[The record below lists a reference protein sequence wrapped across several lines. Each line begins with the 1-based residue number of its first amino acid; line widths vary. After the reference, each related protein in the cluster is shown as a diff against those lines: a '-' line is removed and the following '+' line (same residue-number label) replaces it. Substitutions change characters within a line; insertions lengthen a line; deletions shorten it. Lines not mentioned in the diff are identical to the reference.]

1 LGQENESAQLH
12 IEVLGSRQRKV
23 IRNMGALADR
33 AGFYL
38 AGGTALALQLGH
50 RHSVDYDWF
59 TTETLADPIGLA
71 DRMRESGLPLQIT
84 RAEEGA
90 LHCRINEVRV
100 SFIEYRYP
108 LIAPLV
114 EWTDEGCSLAS
125 LDDIAAMKLAAVAQR
140 GSRKD
145 IIDVYALAL
154 RHKPISQLL
163 SLYKKRYKIQDVTHV
178 LYALTYFDDAD
189 KERTPTMLW
198 DVNWRA
204 VKAAMKDWI
213 QETAR

>member
-1 LGQENESAQLH
+1 
-12 IEVLGSRQRKV
+12 
-23 IRNMGALADR
+23 MGALADR

-71 DRMRESGLPLQIT
+71 ARIREGGLPLQIT
-84 RAEEGA
+84 RAEEGS

-100 SFIEYRYP
+100 SFLEYRYP

-114 EWTDEGCSLAS
+114 KWTDEACSLAS

-163 SLYKKRYKIQDVTHV
+163 SVYQKRYKIQDVTHV
-178 LYALTYFDDAD
+178 LYALNYFDDAD
-189 KERTPTMLW
+189 KERTPPMLW
-198 DVNWRA
+198 DVNWRTI
-204 VKAAMKDWI
+204 KATMKEWI

>member
-1 LGQENESAQLH
+1 MGQENESAQLH

-23 IRNMGALADR
+23 IRSVGGLASR

-71 DRMRESGLPLQIT
+71 ARIREGGLPLQIT

-114 EWTDEGCSLAS
+114 EWVDEGCLLAS

-154 RHKPISQLL
+154 RHKPIDQLL
-163 SLYKKRYKIQDVTHV
+163 SLYQKRYKIQDVTHV
-178 LYALTYFDDAD
+178 LYALNYFDDAD

-198 DVNWRA
+198 MLTGAPSR
-204 VKAAMKDWI
+204 
-213 QETAR
+213 QP